1 MSAVPYPQSPAQ
13 VDAVR
18 LQPGDSFKRQVVSVV
33 SSIGLFFLL
42 YLLLLAAGILL
53 AVISILVGVWVITG
67 LSNFIGLML
76 GVGLMGLGVMVLW
89 FLIKFV
95 FQSQRT
101 DVSKMVEVTEKD
113 QPMLFS
119 FLKKLTTET
128 GTPFPR
134 KVFIA
139 PDVNA
144 SVFYNS
150 SFWSMFLPVRKNLTI
165 GLGLVNTLNIA
176 EFKAVM
182 AHEFG
187 HFSQRS
193 MKLGSYVYQV
203 NQVMYNMLYDND
215 GYRKLL
221 QGFANISSYFSI
233 FASLTGHIVS
243 GIQKI
248 LQKMYGFINKRYMS
262 LSREMEFHAD
272 AVAASVAGGN
282 QLLHALRRVEM
293 ADAAWGTVM
302 DQYNTWVGAK
312 KMGANAYADQTA
324 AMGHLTSFFKLQ
336 TRQDGIPEIPDSFFD
351 GNQKRRVNI
360 TNQWA
365 SHPERAERE
374 AHLNALGWTT
384 PENNESA
391 WKLFENIP
399 DLQEQLTKNVYST
412 VEWPETPE
420 VLQTTH
426 FVAEQKHQRAYYAY
440 PEAYRGYFD
449 ARYLARFNPDEVYEK
464 WKGTSRKME
473 DILQEDQI
481 NLNSKLSAL
490 NEDLVLLKTLAAG
503 DSDIRSFDF
512 EGTKY
517 PVEDAKII
525 LQQLEAESE
534 ALLALQ
540 KEADERLACLAIEKD
555 SDLVGAK
562 MKYAEYFSFSTA
574 ANEFMAAVQG
584 LFTRMQPLLQGQQ
597 FDLSDARILADYL
610 KNTELAAME
619 KAWKGLTVL
628 PLFDIDPTL
637 RASLAQMFM
646 TEYTFFSGES
656 FHEVEL
662 KEVMDHS
669 DAGFTAVQKN
679 LFSAH
684 KNLLVWQAEKLG
696 AAV

>member
-13 VDAVR
+13 VDYSL
-18 LQPGDSFKRQVVSVV
+18 LQPGVSFKRQVVSVV
-33 SSIGLFFLL
+33 SSIGLFFLF

-101 DVSKMVEVTEKD
+101 DTSKMVEVTEVE
-113 QPMLFS
+113 QPVLFS

-165 GLGLVNTLNIA
+165 GLGLVNTLNMA

-203 NQVMYNMLYDND
+203 NQVMHNMLYDND

-221 QGFANISSYFSI
+221 QGFANISNYFSI
-233 FASLTGHIVS
+233 FASLTGYIVS

-293 ADAAWGTVM
+293 ADAAWNTVM

-324 AMGHLTSFFKLQ
+324 AIGHLTRFFKLQ
-336 TRQDGIPEIPDSFFD
+336 TREDGIPEIPDSFFE

-374 AHLNALGWTT
+374 AHLNSLGWTT
-384 PENNESA
+384 PENNEPA

-399 DLQEQLTKNVYST
+399 GLQDQLTKNVYSS

-420 VLQTTH
+420 VLQTAH
-426 FVAEQKHQRAYYAY
+426 FVSEQQHQREYYAY
-440 PEAYRGYFD
+440 PEGYRGYFD
-449 ARYLARFNPDEVYEK
+449 ARFLAPFDPEQVYEK
-464 WKGTSRKME
+464 WKGTSASME
-473 DILQEDQI
+473 DILQEEQV
-481 NLNSKLSAL
+481 NLNSKLTAL
-490 NEDLVLLKTLAAG
+490 NEDIALLKALAEG
-503 DSDIRSFDF
+503 KSDIRSFDF
-512 EGTKY
+512 EGAKY
-517 PVEDAKII
+517 PVEEAETFLK
-525 LQQLEAESE
+525 QLETESE

-540 KEADERLACLAIEKD
+540 KETDERLACLAMERQG
-555 SDLVGAK
+555 DLMAAK
-562 MKYAEYFSFSTA
+562 MKYNDYFGFSKA

-597 FDLSDARILADYL
+597 LQIEDAQILANYL
-610 KNTELAAME
+610 KSTDLVAIGD
-619 KAWKGLTVL
+619 AWKLLGASS
-628 PLFDIDPTL
+628 LFSLDTDMRNAITAMLL
-637 RASLAQMFM
+637 R
-646 TEYTFFSGES
+646 EYTFFRGDT
-656 FHEVEL
+656 FLDDEL

>member
-1 MSAVPYPQSPAQ
+1 MSAFTYPPPPGQ
-13 VDAVR
+13 VDHSR
-18 LQPGDSFKRQVVSVV
+18 LQPAESFKRQVVSVV
-33 SSIGLFFLL
+33 SSIILFFVL
-42 YLLLLAAGILL
+42 YLLLLAGGILL
-53 AVISILVGVWVITG
+53 AVFCVLIGIWVIT
-67 LSNFIGLML
+67 SITNFIAIML
-76 GVGLMGLGVMVLW
+76 GVGLMGLGVMVFW

-101 DVSKMVEVTEKD
+101 DVSKMVVVTEKE

-119 FLKKLTTET
+119 FLKKLTDET

-134 KVFIA
+134 KVFLA

-165 GLGLVNTLNIA
+165 GLGLVNTLNMA

-203 NQVMYNMLYDND
+203 NQVMHNMLYDND
-215 GYRKLL
+215 GYRNLL
-221 QGFANISSYFSI
+221 QGFANISSYFSL

-243 GIQKI
+243 GIQGI

-282 QLLHALRRVEM
+282 HLVHALRRVEM
-293 ADAAWGTVM
+293 GDAAWNTVM
-302 DQYNTWVGAK
+302 EQYNTWVGAK

-324 AMGHLTSFFKLQ
+324 AMGHLTSFFKLP
-336 TRQDGIPEIPDSFFD
+336 TRPDGIPEIPDSFFE

-374 AHLNALGWTT
+374 AHLNSLGWNT
-384 PENNESA
+384 PPDHEPA

-399 DLQEQLTKNVYST
+399 GLQERLTKNVYSA

-426 FVAEQKHQRAYYAY
+426 FVAEQKHQREYYAY
-440 PEAYRGYFD
+440 PEIYRGYFD
-449 ARYLARFNPDEVYEK
+449 ARFISPFDPEEVYKK
-464 WKGTSRKME
+464 WKGTSATME
-473 DILQEDQI
+473 DVLTEEHVNQK
-481 NLNSKLSAL
+481 SKLAAL
-490 NEDLVLLKTLAAG
+490 NEDIGLLNALTAKG
-503 DSDIRSFDF
+503 NDIRSFDF
-512 EGTKY
+512 EGAKY
-517 PVEDAKII
+517 PVEEAETI
-525 LQQLEAESE
+525 LKQLEAESE
-534 ALLALQ
+534 ALLTMQ
-540 KEADERLACLAIEKD
+540 KQADERLACLAMEKEG
-555 SDLVGAK
+555 DLAAAK
-562 MKYAEYFSFSTA
+562 EKYAAFFAFSKA
-574 ANEFMAAVQG
+574 GNEFMAAVQG
-584 LFTRMQPLLQGQQ
+584 LFTRLAPLLQGQQ
-597 FDLSDARILADYL
+597 LQIEDAQILANYL
-610 KNTELAAME
+610 KSTDLVAMGD
-619 KAWKGLTVL
+619 AWKLLV
-628 PLFDIDPTL
+628 PSSLFAIEPDLKNSIDDML
-637 RASLAQMFM
+637 QKH
-646 TEYTFFSGES
+646 YTFFHGDS
-656 FHEVEL
+656 FFDNEL
-662 KEVMDHS
+662 KEVMDTS

-679 LFSAH
+679 LFDAH
-684 KNLLVWQAEKLG
+684 KGLLVWQAEKVG
-696 AAV
+696 V